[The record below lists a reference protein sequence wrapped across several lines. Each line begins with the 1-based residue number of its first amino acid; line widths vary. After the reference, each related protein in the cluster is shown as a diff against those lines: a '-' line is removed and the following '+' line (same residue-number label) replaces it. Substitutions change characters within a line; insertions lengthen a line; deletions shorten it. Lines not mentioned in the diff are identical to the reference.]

1 MGTNESYCPGCFHE
15 KGTAPLCPACGYDE
29 RSRISPIALP
39 PRSLLRDNYLVGRV
53 LGRPGGFGITYLG
66 YDLSLETRV
75 AIKEYLPRDMAGRD
89 DDHRT
94 VVLHSQDDTESFT
107 YGLEQ
112 FLKEA
117 RTLAKFNH
125 PRVVRVRT
133 FFQENGTAYLVMD
146 YIEGISLAEFL
157 ERLDRPLTEQQALDM
172 MMPILDGV
180 GVVHS
185 QGFLHRD
192 IKPQNI
198 YLTAARQ
205 PILLDF
211 GAARLAMGE
220 KSRSLSV
227 ILTPGFAPY
236 EQYHRRGEQG
246 PWTDIYAC
254 AATLYYMVTRQVP
267 PDALERE
274 KGDTLMPPD
283 TTQPGLSPHF
293 CRAILRALATEPAS
307 RPRSIAEFQSQLRG
321 LTVAPAAESDPTLAI
336 PAPAKVSGSVADTGS
351 SVTLAIAPPPPA
363 KIRRSWV
370 PLAAGIAAAA
380 LLAVAAVIGYWM
392 FQPAPDDSGQS
403 TTPVVASPAA
413 GSQPVAPAAGADA
426 KPAPPPPDASAT
438 ADPIRPATP
447 STNRTPDMTAKAS
460 APVTAPTGSPT
471 QPAAPPPV
479 TPATDTAPA
488 PATASAQREPLRL
501 SEPELRARL
510 REYSPPPHVR
520 QRIRSLTRFVK
531 ISCLI
536 PIELLVDET
545 GAVARATPQPSS
557 CPPNVA
563 LIYTEMT
570 RYWRFEP
577 TRTPDGGAVPVI
589 GIVHIPFPPLEKDGP
604 DGARSLP
611 RR

>member
-1 MGTNESYCPGCFHE
+1 MGTIESYCPGCFHE

-29 RSRISPIALP
+29 RSRTSPIALP

-112 FLKEA
+112 FLQEA

-125 PRVVRVRT
+125 PRVVRVRAY
-133 FFQENGTAYLVMD
+133 FQENATAYLVMD

-157 ERLDRPLTEQQALDM
+157 ERLDQPLTEQQALDV

-180 GVVHS
+180 GVVHG

-246 PWTDIYAC
+246 PWTDIYAS

-274 KGDTLMPPD
+274 KGDTLTPPD

-293 CRAILRALATEPAS
+293 CRAVLRALATEPAS
-307 RPRSIAEFQSQLRG
+307 RPRSIAEFQSLLRG
-321 LTVAPAAESDPTLAI
+321 LPAAPTAESDPTLAM
-336 PAPAKVSGSVADTGS
+336 PAPVKVSGRVADTGAS
-351 SVTLAIAPPPPA
+351 ATLAIAPPPPTPT
-363 KIRRSWV
+363 RRPWV
-370 PLAAGIAAAA
+370 PIAAGIAAAA
-380 LLAVAAVIGYWM
+380 LLTAAAVIGYWM
-392 FQPAPDDSGQS
+392 FQPAPDDSGRF
-403 TTPVVASPAA
+403 TAPVVASPAA
-413 GSQPVAPAAGADA
+413 ESQPTTPTAGADA
-426 KPAPPPPDASAT
+426 KPVPPPPAAT
-438 ADPIRPATP
+438 AAADPIRPAT
-447 STNRTPDMTAKAS
+447 SATARTPDTTAKPP
-460 APVTAPTGSPT
+460 APVSAPTGST
-471 QPAAPPPV
+471 SQPAAPPSV

-488 PATASAQREPLRL
+488 PAEESARRDPLRL

-510 REYSPPPHVR
+510 RDYTPPPHVR

-531 ISCLI
+531 ISCLV

-545 GAVARATPQPSS
+545 GAVAQATPQPSP

-563 LIYTEMT
+563 LLYAEAT
-570 RYWRFEP
+570 RHWRFEP
-577 TRTPDGGAVPVI
+577 TRSPDGSAIPVI
-589 GIVHIPFPPLEKDGP
+589 GIVHIPFPPPEKDAP
-604 DGARSLP
+604 DGARPLP

>member
-1 MGTNESYCPGCFHE
+1 MGTIESYCPGCFHE
-15 KGTAPLCPACGYDE
+15 KGTAPICPTCGYDE
-29 RSRISPIALP
+29 RSRTSPIALP

-75 AIKEYLPRDMAGRD
+75 AIKEYLPRAMAGRD

-133 FFQENGTAYLVMD
+133 FFQENATAYLVMD

-157 ERLDRPLTEQQALDM
+157 ERLDRPLTEQQALDV

-274 KGDTLMPPD
+274 KGDTLTPPD
-283 TTQPGLSPHF
+283 STQPGLSPHF

-307 RPRSIAEFQSQLRG
+307 RPRSIAEFQLQLRG
-321 LTVAPAAESDPTLAI
+321 LSVAPAAESDPTLAI
-336 PAPAKVSGSVADTGS
+336 PAPVKVPERITDTGAS
-351 SVTLAIAPPPPA
+351 ATLAIAPPPPTA
-363 KIRRSWV
+363 TRRSWV
-370 PLAAGIAAAA
+370 PLAVGSAAAVLLAAAA
-380 LLAVAAVIGYWM
+380 VVGYWM
-392 FQPAPDDSGQS
+392 FQPATDDSRR
-403 TTPVVASPAA
+403 TDNPVVASPAA
-413 GSQPVAPAAGADA
+413 ESQPAVPTDGADA
-426 KPAPPPPDASAT
+426 KPVPPPPATTASAD
-438 ADPIRPATP
+438 AIRPATP
-447 STNRTPDMTAKAS
+447 ATNRPPDATAKPP
-460 APVTAPTGSPT
+460 APVAVPTGRTT

-479 TPATDTAPA
+479 IPATDTAPA
-488 PATASAQREPLRL
+488 PTEASVRREPLRL
-501 SEPELRARL
+501 SEPELRTRL
-510 REYSPPPHVR
+510 REYMPPSHVR

-531 ISCLI
+531 TSCLV
-536 PIELLVDET
+536 PIELLVDEA
-545 GAVARATPQPSS
+545 GAVVRATPQPSP

-563 LIYTEMT
+563 MIYAEAT
-570 RYWRFEP
+570 RHWRFEP
-577 TRTPDGGAVPVI
+577 TRAPDGSAVPVI
-589 GIVHIPFPPLEKDGP
+589 GIVHIPFPPPEKDIP
-604 DGARSLP
+604 DGTRP
-611 RR
+611 FPHR

>member
-1 MGTNESYCPGCFHE
+1 MGTIETFCPGCFQD
-15 KGTAPLCPACGYDE
+15 KGASAICPACGYDE
-29 RSRISPIALP
+29 RSRLSPIALP
-39 PRSLLRDNYLVGRV
+39 PRSLLNDNYVIGRV

-125 PRVVRVRT
+125 PRVVRVRA
-133 FFQENGTAYLVMD
+133 FFQANATAYLIMD

-157 ERLDRPLTEQQALDM
+157 ERLDGPLTEQQALDVM
-172 MMPILDGV
+172 LPILDGV

-198 YLTAARQ
+198 YLTSARQ

-254 AATLYYMVTRQVP
+254 AATLYYMVTRQAP

-274 KGDTLMPPD
+274 KGDTLEPPD
-283 TTQPGLSPHF
+283 KIQPGLSSHF
-293 CRAILRALATEPAS
+293 CRAILQALATEPAA
-307 RPRSIAEFQSQLRG
+307 RPRSVAEFRALLQGRS
-321 LTVAPAAESDPTLAI
+321 VVSAADTDPTLAI
-336 PAPAKVSGSVADTGS
+336 PAPIRALSVAADTGA
-351 SVTLAIAPPPPA
+351 SVTAAIEPPRPAP
-363 KIRRSWV
+363 IRRSWV
-370 PLAAGIAAAA
+370 PLGAGVAVAM
-380 LLAVAAVIGYWM
+380 LLAVAAFIG
-392 FQPAPDDSGQS
+392 
-403 TTPVVASPAA
+403 
-413 GSQPVAPAAGADA
+413 
-426 KPAPPPPDASAT
+426 
-438 ADPIRPATP
+438 
-447 STNRTPDMTAKAS
+447 
-460 APVTAPTGSPT
+460 
-471 QPAAPPPV
+471 
-479 TPATDTAPA
+479 
-488 PATASAQREPLRL
+488 
-501 SEPELRARL
+501 
-510 REYSPPPHVR
+510 
-520 QRIRSLTRFVK
+520 
-531 ISCLI
+531 
-536 PIELLVDET
+536 
-545 GAVARATPQPSS
+545 
-557 CPPNVA
+557 
-563 LIYTEMT
+563 
-570 RYWRFEP
+570 
-577 TRTPDGGAVPVI
+577 
-589 GIVHIPFPPLEKDGP
+589 
-604 DGARSLP
+604 
-611 RR
+611 